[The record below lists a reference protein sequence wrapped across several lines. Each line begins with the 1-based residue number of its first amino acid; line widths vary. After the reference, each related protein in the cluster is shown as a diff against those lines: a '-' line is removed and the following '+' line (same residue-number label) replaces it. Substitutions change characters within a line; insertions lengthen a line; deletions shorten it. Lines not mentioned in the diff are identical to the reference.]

1 MKTIRFIQNVMVGVG
16 IVTAIALVDQIEVE
30 PSNMWAAIVITILSV
45 IIVIEQDR
53 ITNNGTQE

>member
-16 IVTAIALVDQIEVE
+16 IVTAIPLVDQIEVE

-45 IIVIEQDR
+45 IIVIER
-53 ITNNGTQE
+53 ELRSNNQ

>member
-16 IVTAIALVDQIEVE
+16 IVTATALVDQIEVE

-45 IIVIEQDR
+45 IIVIER
-53 ITNNGTQE
+53 ELRSNNQ

>member
-30 PSNMWAAIVITILSV
+30 SSNMWAAIVITILSV
-45 IIVIEQDR
+45 IIVIER
-53 ITNNGTQE
+53 ELRSNNQ